1 MLRRAVPTGAA
12 GPIGEDTSRWGARN
26 WANHDERR
34 KMALSKVVDG
44 TYSNLAAQP
53 EGQLREL
60 HRLVMANGSYSN
72 AAKGKLL
79 GEMVGRILPLALLPP
94 GSSEPMELR
103 A

>member
-12 GPIGEDTSRWGARN
+12 GPIGEDTSRWGMRN

-34 KMALSKVVDG
+34 KMALSSVVDG
-44 TYSNLAAQP
+44 TYSNPAAQP

-79 GEMVGRILPLALLPP
+79 GEMVSRIPLALLPP
-94 GSSEPMELR
+94 GSSGIEQLR